1 MYNIVQDGEISVDHV
16 WRSLKEKYPDEFYP
30 KTASIVE
37 DIRENWI
44 TFDNLNECFMHNK
57 DPLIKTQVCF
67 QTKK

>member
-1 MYNIVQDGEISVDHV
+1 M

-30 KTASIVE
+30 KTASTVE

-57 DPLIKTQVCF
+57 DPLINTGMF
-67 QTKK
+67 LDKKNDIT